1 MKIWFWILLLF
12 SIVTCI
18 VVIIKIINDKNKRN
32 QDDDIYPLW

>member
-12 SIVTCI
+12 SIVICI
-18 VVIIKIINDKNKRN
+18 FITIKIINDKNKRN